1 LGTKIFVVR
10 LSTIIKYTVIT
21 LALLI
26 LLAVLAGV
34 MTSDKSKATYSP
46 GQYSAE
52 IILHSNPVSVQVTV
66 DKHSIESV
74 EMLDMSESEAV
85 FYPVF
90 EQSFDDIAQ
99 QVVALQTTDGVKL
112 DSDNAVTGGIIL
124 NAIDAALEKAQE

>member
-1 LGTKIFVVR
+1 
-10 LSTIIKYTVIT
+10 
-21 LALLI
+21 
-26 LLAVLAGV
+26 
-34 MTSDKSKATYSP
+34 
-46 GQYSAE
+46 
-52 IILHSNPVSVQVTV
+52 
-66 DKHSIESV
+66 
-74 EMLDMSESEAV
+74 MLDMSESEAV